1 MQNLIAII
9 DDELDLLELLE
20 YNLKK
25 AGFDAIGFLNTNKI
39 EQFLNEED
47 VDLLIVDR
55 NLPDIEGSKFVENL
69 RAKGYNTPVI
79 FLTAKTSKEE
89 QMQGFGVGGDDY
101 ITKPFDLDNLIA
113 RIKAVLKRTQ
123 KSAEIYKFKDIL
135 INSTS
140 AKTFINDKEIELTK
154 LETSLLTE
162 FIKNKSIVLNR
173 EYLAE
178 SVWHDTDT
186 SKQTIN
192 IAIKRLRDKIDPKK
206 EKNYIKVI
214 RGEGYE
220 LC

>member
-55 NLPDIEGSKFVENL
+55 NLPGIEGSKFVENL

-89 QMQGFGVGGDDY
+89 QMEGFGVGGDDY

>member
-55 NLPDIEGSKFVENL
+55 NLPGIEGSKFVENL
-69 RAKGYNTPVI
+69 RAKGYNTPVV

>member
-55 NLPDIEGSKFVENL
+55 NLPGIEGSKFVENL

-101 ITKPFDLDNLIA
+101 ITRPFDLDNLIA

>member
-39 EQFLNEED
+39 EQFLNEEN

-55 NLPDIEGSKFVENL
+55 NLPGIEGSKFVENL

>member
-39 EQFLNEED
+39 EQFLNEEN

-55 NLPDIEGSKFVENL
+55 NLPGIEGSKFVENL

-89 QMQGFGVGGDDY
+89 QMRGFGVGGDDY

>member
-55 NLPDIEGSKFVENL
+55 NLPGIEGSKFVENL

-178 SVWHDTDT
+178 SVWRDTDT

-192 IAIKRLRDKIDPKK
+192 IAIKRLRDKIDPEK

>member
-9 DDELDLLELLE
+9 VDELDLLELLE

-55 NLPDIEGSKFVENL
+55 NLPGIEGSKFVENL

>member
-55 NLPDIEGSKFVENL
+55 NLPGIEGSKFVENL

-79 FLTAKTSKEE
+79 FLTAKTSKGE

>member
-20 YNLKK
+20 YNLEK

-55 NLPDIEGSKFVENL
+55 NLPGIEGSKFVENL

-89 QMQGFGVGGDDY
+89 QMQGFGVGCDDY

-140 AKTFINDKEIELTK
+140 AKTFINNKEIELTK

>member
-55 NLPDIEGSKFVENL
+55 NLPGIEGSKFVENL

-101 ITKPFDLDNLIA
+101 ITKPFDLVNLIA

>member
-55 NLPDIEGSKFVENL
+55 NLPGIEGSKFVENL

-79 FLTAKTSKEE
+79 FLTAKMSKEE

>member
-55 NLPDIEGSKFVENL
+55 NLPGIEGSKFVENL

-140 AKTFINDKEIELTK
+140 AKTFINNKEIELTK

>member
-55 NLPDIEGSKFVENL
+55 NLPGIEGSKFVENL
-69 RAKGYNTPVI
+69 RAKGYNTPII

>member
-55 NLPDIEGSKFVENL
+55 NLPGIEGSKFVENL

-113 RIKAVLKRTQ
+113 RIKAVLKRTK

>member
-55 NLPDIEGSKFVENL
+55 NLPGIEGSKFVENL

-123 KSAEIYKFKDIL
+123 KSAEIYRFKDIL

-206 EKNYIKVI
+206 DKNYIKVI

>member
-55 NLPDIEGSKFVENL
+55 NLPGIEGSKFVENL

>member
-55 NLPDIEGSKFVENL
+55 NLPGIVGSKFVENL

>member
-20 YNLKK
+20 YNLEK
-25 AGFDAIGFLNTNKI
+25 AGFDAIGFFFFFKI

-55 NLPDIEGSKFVENL
+55 NLPGIEGSKFVENL

-135 INSTS
+135 INLTS

>member
-55 NLPDIEGSKFVENL
+55 NLPGIEGSKFVENL

-186 SKQTIN
+186 SKQTIH

>member
-55 NLPDIEGSKFVENL
+55 NLPGIEGSKFVENL

-173 EYLAE
+173 EYIAE

>member
-55 NLPDIEGSKFVENL
+55 NLPGIEGSKFVENL

-192 IAIKRLRDKIDPKK
+192 IAIKRLRDKINPKK

>member
-55 NLPDIEGSKFVENL
+55 NLPGIEGSKFVENL

-206 EKNYIKVI
+206 EKNYIKAI

>member
-1 MQNLIAII
+1 MQYLIAII

-55 NLPDIEGSKFVENL
+55 NLPGIEGSKFVENL

>member
-55 NLPDIEGSKFVENL
+55 NLPGIEGSKFVENL
-69 RAKGYNTPVI
+69 HAKGYNTPVI

>member
-55 NLPDIEGSKFVENL
+55 NLPGIEGSKFVENL

-206 EKNYIKVI
+206 DKNYIKVI

>member
-47 VDLLIVDR
+47 ADLLIVDR
-55 NLPDIEGSKFVENL
+55 NLPGIEGSKFVENL